1 MRQKTKKHLSYRDVL
16 GLGAVLAEVEPAVEQ
31 VVGRERVKVEAFGIL
46 ETFLWIWINGTKTV

>member
-1 MRQKTKKHLSYRDVL
+1 MTKKHLSYRDVL

-31 VVGRERVKVEAFGIL
+31 VVGRERVKVEAVGIL